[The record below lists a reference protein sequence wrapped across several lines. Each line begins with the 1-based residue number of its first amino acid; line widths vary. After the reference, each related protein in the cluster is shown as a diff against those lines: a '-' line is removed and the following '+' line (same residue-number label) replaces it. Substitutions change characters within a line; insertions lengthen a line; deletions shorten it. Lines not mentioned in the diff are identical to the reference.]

1 MNMRRRDFL
10 RALALASWSAAI
22 VPSPMA
28 RTARAAGTSIAA
40 AFGAIPPP
48 QRVSRIFAAGAPAG
62 VLVYALAPQKLLGWP
77 LQLGEEARAWFAPAT
92 RDLPFLGRLGG
103 RGSTVSIETLLQL
116 KPDLILDVG
125 TTDATYV
132 STMRRL
138 AEQTG
143 LPCLLIHG
151 RLAEH
156 PAQLREVGQLLGVAA
171 RGKRL
176 AAWADDTLARA
187 ARVRAALASDERP
200 RVYFGRSADGLE
212 TGLAGSI
219 NMEVIDAA
227 GGFNVAAAAGQGSL
241 ARVSLEQILAW
252 NPDVIITHNRDF
264 VRRALSDPLWRALAA
279 VRAGRVYCAPST
291 PFGWLD
297 LPPGINRLIGVR
309 WLLAR
314 LHAGR
319 SFAPTLDDVRADADE
334 FYRVFYGADADAGAL
349 DRLLGGA

>member
-10 RALALASWSAAI
+10 RTLALAWSAALA
-22 VPSPMA
+22 PSA
-28 RTARAAGTSIAA
+28 ARAAGTSIAA
-40 AFGAIPPP
+40 AFGEIPPP
-48 QRVSRIFAAGAPAG
+48 GRVARIFAAGAPAG
-62 VLVYALAPQKLLGWP
+62 ILVNALAPEKLLGWP
-77 LQLGEEARAWFAPAT
+77 LQLGEEARSWLAPSA
-92 RDLPFLGRLGG
+92 RKLPFLGRIGG
-103 RGSTVSIETLLQL
+103 RGSTVSIETLLEL

-125 TTDATYV
+125 STDATYV
-132 STMRRL
+132 SAIRRL
-138 AEQTG
+138 AQQTG

-156 PAQLREVGQLLGVAA
+156 PAQLREIGQLIGVTA
-171 RGKRL
+171 RSERL
-176 AAWADDTLARA
+176 AAWADETLARA
-187 ARVRAALASDERP
+187 ARAQAALAPDERP

-219 NMEVIDAA
+219 NMEVIDVAA
-227 GGFNVAAAAGQGSL
+227 GVNVAAAAGRGGL

-297 LPPGINRLIGVR
+297 LPPSINRLIGVR

-319 SFAPTLDDVRADADE
+319 SFAPTLDDVRADTGE
-334 FYRVFYGADADAGAL
+334 FYRLFYGADPTADAL
-349 DRLLGGA
+349 ERLLGNGA

>member
-1 MNMRRRDFL
+1 MNMRRRHFL

-22 VPSPMA
+22 APATV
-28 RTARAAGTSIAA
+28 ARAAGTSIAA
-40 AFGAIPPP
+40 AFGEIPPP
-48 QRVSRIFAAGAPAG
+48 QRVRRVFAAGAPAG
-62 VLVYALAPQKLLGWP
+62 ILVNALAPEKLLGWP
-77 LQLGEEARAWFAPAT
+77 LQLNEEARAWLAPAR
-92 RDLPFLGRLGG
+92 RDLPFLGRIGG
-103 RGSTVSIETLLQL
+103 RGSTVSIESLLQL

-125 TTDATYV
+125 STDATYV
-132 STMRRL
+132 SAMRRL

-156 PAQLREVGQLLGVAA
+156 PAQLREVGQLLGVAV
-171 RGKRL
+171 RGERL

-187 ARVRAALASDERP
+187 ARARAALAPNERP

-227 GGFNVAAAAGQGSL
+227 AGFNVAAAAGQGGL

-252 NPDVIITHNRDF
+252 DPDVIITHNRDF

-297 LPPGINRLIGVR
+297 LPPGVNRLIGVR

-319 SFAPTLDDVRADADE
+319 AFAPTLDDVRADAEE
-334 FYRVFYGADADAGAL
+334 FYRVFYGSAAADDAF
-349 DRLLGGA
+349 DRLLDGA